1 MTQPADDEV
10 INLLVE
16 RDGIATTVALR
27 NGLGLTVHNIAWG
40 YDIGDEYAHVTSNIS
55 PDVEGASVDFFFTN
69 EIESISDPESGKTL
83 V

>member
-1 MTQPADDEV
+1 VTQSADDEV

-16 RDGIATTVALR
+16 RDGIATTVTLK

-40 YDIGDEYAHVTSNIS
+40 YDIGDEYAYVTTNIS
-55 PDVEGASVDFFFTN
+55 PDIEGASVDVFVTN
-69 EIESISDPESGKTL
+69 DIESISDPESGKTL